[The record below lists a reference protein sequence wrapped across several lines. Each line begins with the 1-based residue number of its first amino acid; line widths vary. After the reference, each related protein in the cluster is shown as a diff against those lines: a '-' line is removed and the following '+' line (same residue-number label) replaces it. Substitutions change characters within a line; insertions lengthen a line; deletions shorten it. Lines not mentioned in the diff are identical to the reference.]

1 MNGTQKLIAA
11 VIGVFAVGFLM
22 VGSNKEQTPAQQEAA
37 AMIRA
42 VAGMQAMANKKCPAL
57 VKKHTGDQVYFP
69 TSTDTDKQ
77 TFVSLTWDQSKT
89 ENDKYSFGKAEC
101 TLNLSL
107 GGVSKLV
114 IDGEVLIDKKV
125 RY

>member
-1 MNGTQKLIAA
+1 MNGTQKLIVA
-11 VIGVFAVGFLM
+11 VLGVFAVGFLM
-22 VGSNKEQTPAQQEAA
+22 VGTNDQQTPAQQEAA

-42 VAGMQAMANKKCPAL
+42 VTGMQTMANKKCPLL

-77 TFVSLTWDQSKT
+77 TYVSLTWDQSKT
-89 ENDKYSFGKAEC
+89 ENDTYSFEKAEC

-107 GGVSKLV
+107 GGVSKLI